1 MNSKYYQLRAYEKN
15 NLIASRIAS
24 LTKEQILSIN
34 EATVPKHTKMAAKF
48 GLIVVNGK
56 LINPFPNSKF
66 TKMRAKKHR
75 AVKISTPYVLING
88 NGVKAA
94 VFHVLQAFSFSLFFS
109 SLSFLPFV
117 LQGRAAT
124 FCVYVCV
131 LCVRKG
137 QEGLYPCLT
146 TESPQK
152 SRNGSRNQKCRKKG
166 QTGRCTLITNFQ
178 RL

>member
-1 MNSKYYQLRAYEKN
+1 
-15 NLIASRIAS
+15 
-24 LTKEQILSIN
+24 
-34 EATVPKHTKMAAKF
+34 
-48 GLIVVNGK
+48 
-56 LINPFPNSKF
+56 
-66 TKMRAKKHR
+66 MRAKKHR

-146 TESPQK
+146 TESPK
-152 SRNGSRNQKCRKKG
+152 NHEMEAGIKNAEKKDKQDAAHSL
-166 QTGRCTLITNFQ
+166 QTSSAYKLSYTK
-178 RL
+178 